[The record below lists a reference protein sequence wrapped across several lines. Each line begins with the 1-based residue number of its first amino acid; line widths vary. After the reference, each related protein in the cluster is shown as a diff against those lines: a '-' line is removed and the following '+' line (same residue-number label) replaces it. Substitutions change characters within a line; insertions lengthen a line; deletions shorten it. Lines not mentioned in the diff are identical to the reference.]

1 MAIKRTNGNGGNGSA
16 DGGTAVV
23 DASAQGVTGE
33 APKFRENQEVNA
45 KIDGYIQ
52 KNPKEWAYIQSMPR
66 DRLERSLML
75 QSVQK
80 QERKEKM
87 RAGILKKL
95 EENPELKEA
104 YRNLVKNLPAEQQEK
119 AMASLAMR
127 TMNTVAP
134 PQQRQAQGARV

>member
-1 MAIKRTNGNGGNGSA
+1 MAIKRTNGSNGSSES
-16 DGGTAVV
+16 GTAT
-23 DASAQGVTGE
+23 AEPPAQGVANE
-33 APKFRENQEVNA
+33 PPKFRENSEVNA
-45 KIDGYIQ
+45 KIDGYIE

-66 DRLERSLML
+66 ERLERSLIL

-119 AMASLAMR
+119 AMTSLAMR

-134 PQQRQAQGARV
+134 QQPRQAQAARV